1 MDDIQKRRFFHV
13 EPVRIMT
20 AHAFQFVTSPRGVWR
35 YFPNIGQIAGK
46 NVFFFLNYLVDHC
59 SAETRTGKNIGKKD
73 LAQAHWFSNA
83 TIAAELCIDA
93 RAVSNVLQF
102 AEEHGLI
109 YVERNKTKL
118 RFFAASQAFLSAAK
132 HFTRCQD
139 ARDADEPKPEPKTLI
154 LAKYR
159 QVDYCDRR
167 HWLMRPLTLTHA
179 TVDIDLC
186 DRQQSPSYIEG
197 ISKRNG
203 KKGVPKTEVEAPKGV
218 IKAPP
223 PLKGGRRHLDIVRQ
237 MEWLF
242 TRGRDGGYAVQV
254 ANDVVQKLVEER
266 GYEFMQRLSD
276 WYEENA
282 GNSIQTHAR
291 AWRVSEKSIRNIVA
305 HYEKM
310 LAEHGQSAEQHRAPE
325 NLPTDQ
331 EREFWTSAAGNVPY

>member
-1 MDDIQKRRFFHV
+1 
-13 EPVRIMT
+13 
-20 AHAFQFVTSPRGVWR
+20 
-35 YFPNIGQIAGK
+35 
-46 NVFFFLNYLVDHC
+46 
-59 SAETRTGKNIGKKD
+59 
-73 LAQAHWFSNA
+73 
-83 TIAAELCIDA
+83 
-93 RAVSNVLQF
+93 
-102 AEEHGLI
+102 
-109 YVERNKTKL
+109 
-118 RFFAASQAFLSAAK
+118 
-132 HFTRCQD
+132 
-139 ARDADEPKPEPKTLI
+139 
-154 LAKYR
+154 
-159 QVDYCDRR
+159 
-167 HWLMRPLTLTHA
+167 
-179 TVDIDLC
+179 
-186 DRQQSPSYIEG
+186 
-197 ISKRNG
+197 
-203 KKGVPKTEVEAPKGV
+203 
-218 IKAPP
+218 
-223 PLKGGRRHLDIVRQ
+223 